1 MQRNFDNE
9 AAQWDLNPGRVKLAN
24 DVADVIIEIVKP
36 AKNIDVLDFGCG
48 TGLVTLRLQPYVR
61 CITGVDSSKGMLSV
75 LEDKVTQQGLANVYT
90 QFVDFEKGG
99 SVTGV
104 FDLIVSSMT
113 VHHVPNTGLLFRM
126 WSQLLKP
133 EGRVCFA
140 DLDTE
145 DGSFHSDNTGVFH
158 FGFDREELKRLLQE
172 YGFRDVSDTTAAT
185 VVRDLEG
192 AGKKEF
198 PVFLIEGKGSNKRAY

>member
-1 MQRNFDNE
+1 MKAEMQRNFDNE

-48 TGLVTLRLQPYVR
+48 TGLVTLRLQSYVR

-113 VHHVPNTGLLFRM
+113 VHHVVIPTR
-126 WSQLLKP
+126 
-133 EGRVCFA
+133 
-140 DLDTE
+140 
-145 DGSFHSDNTGVFH
+145 
-158 FGFDREELKRLLQE
+158 
-172 YGFRDVSDTTAAT
+172 
-185 VVRDLEG
+185 
-192 AGKKEF
+192 
-198 PVFLIEGKGSNKRAY
+198 